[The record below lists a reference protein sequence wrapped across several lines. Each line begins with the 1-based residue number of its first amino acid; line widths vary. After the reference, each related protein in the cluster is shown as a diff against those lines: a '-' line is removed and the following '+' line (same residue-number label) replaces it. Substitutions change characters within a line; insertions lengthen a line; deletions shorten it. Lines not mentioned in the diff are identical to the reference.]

1 MLNLEILILDCR
13 RQGTKLLLLSL
24 PSLGHAPFSSV
35 GLIIGFTKE
44 YIPEE
49 YVIE

>member
-1 MLNLEILILDCR
+1 MLNLEILILDCHC
-13 RQGTKLLLLSL
+13 QDTKLLSLSL
-24 PSLGHAPFSSV
+24 PSLRHAPLSSV